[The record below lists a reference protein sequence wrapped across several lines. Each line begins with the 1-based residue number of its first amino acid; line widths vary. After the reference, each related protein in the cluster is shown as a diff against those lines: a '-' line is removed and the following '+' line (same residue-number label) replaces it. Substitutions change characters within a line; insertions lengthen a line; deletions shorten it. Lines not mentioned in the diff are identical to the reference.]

1 MYIGQNVL
9 IVLKT
14 SSFIWNRKIHGYS
27 FYCAN
32 CNEYLY
38 IHFKRIFT
46 IDNFVDKLR
55 QNVWLSDKTY
65 G

>member
-1 MYIGQNVL
+1 MNIF
-9 IVLKT
+9 T
-14 SSFIWNRKIHGYS
+14 SNYNK
-27 FYCAN
+27 
-32 CNEYLY
+32 
-38 IHFKRIFT
+38 IFT